1 MSKSLIVTFTC
12 SDNVHIY
19 TDKCGVK
26 PMLPYKLHSTI
37 EGAKK
42 HLKECGGIEEAKIIV
57 K

>member
-12 SDNVHIY
+12 NNDVHVY

-26 PMLPYKLHSTI
+26 PMLPYKIHSTI

-42 HLKECGGIEEAKIIV
+42 YIKERGDINEPKIIM